1 MQQMYKVFFNERI
14 VFVLSSHQ
22 PLIDNNSLCFKI
34 NSLEEFKN
42 AWNFFIDDTQ
52 NRNLTVVISQAQN
65 IKQAFFGFFKIIE
78 AAGGLVFNNE
88 SQLLC
93 IKRWGIWDLPK
104 GKIEKN
110 EKKKA
115 AALREVE
122 EETAISGLIIQKK
135 ETVTYHIYQSKFHNN
150 KWVLKPTYW
159 YRMYCSSEQV
169 PQPETNEDIT
179 EARWLTIHEI
189 KTMVLPNT
197 YHSLLP
203 VFEQVM

>member
-1 MQQMYKVFFNERI
+1 MYKVFFNDRI
-14 VFVLSSHQ
+14 VFVLSLHQ

-34 NSLEEFKN
+34 NSLEEFEN
-42 AWNFFIDDTQ
+42 AWKIFMDDSQ
-52 NRNLTVVISQAQN
+52 NRNLTLVISQTQN
-65 IKQAFFGFFKIIE
+65 IKKAFLGFFKIFE

-88 SQLLC
+88 NQLLC

-104 GKIEKN
+104 GKIEKD

-122 EETAISGLIIQKK
+122 EETGISDLIIQKK
-135 ETVTYHIYQSKFHNN
+135 ETVTYHIYQSKYHHN
-150 KWVLKPTYW
+150 KWVLKPTHW
-159 YRMYCSSEQV
+159 YRMNCSSQQLPV
-169 PQPETNEDIT
+169 PETNEDIT
-179 EARWLTIHEI
+179 EARWLSVQEI

-203 VFEQVM
+203 VFEQLI